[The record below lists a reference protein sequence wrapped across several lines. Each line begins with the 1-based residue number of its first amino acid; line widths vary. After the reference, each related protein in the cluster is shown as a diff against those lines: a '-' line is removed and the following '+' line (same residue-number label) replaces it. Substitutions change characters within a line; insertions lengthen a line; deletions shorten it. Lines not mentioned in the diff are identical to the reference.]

1 MGSDE
6 TKEALIR
13 AAMDLIYSA
22 QDVQKITARQI
33 AAAANLNHAMINYC
47 CKSKEELM
55 KLAVERIVAENFEH
69 GTREEAI
76 NQTPREQVREILLY
90 TCEQTVAYQN
100 LAQLSVP
107 YILLQ
112 EEIVVPYT
120 ILPHLRA
127 HFGDK
132 KTETECKMIAYQ
144 LISFLQLTFLRA
156 EAFFRFTGM
165 DVLKKEQ
172 MEQLLDMQLDLLLGS

>member
-6 TKEALIR
+6 TKEALIK
-13 AAMDLIYSA
+13 AAMDLLYST

-55 KLAVERIVAENFEH
+55 KLAVERIVSENFEH
-69 GTREEAI
+69 IPMEEEKEL
-76 NQTPREQVREILLY
+76 TPRERVREALLH
-90 TCEQTVAYQN
+90 TCEQTAAYQN

-120 ILPHLRA
+120 ILPYLRA
-127 HFGDK
+127 HFGERK
-132 KTETECKMIAYQ
+132 SETECKIIAYQ
-144 LISFLQLTFLRA
+144 LISFLQLVFLRA

-172 MEQLLDMQLDLLLGS
+172 MEGLLDMQLDLLLGK